1 MAEKTIRQAL
11 SEALRAE
18 MQRDENVFM
27 IGTDISGGAGCPGQ
41 DVDCAGGVLGIT
53 KGLATEFGTD
63 RVIDTPIAEMGY
75 MGIAA
80 GAAATGMRPVA
91 ELMFN
96 DFIGSCF
103 DVMLNQVPKFRFMF
117 GGKAVTPLTVRT
129 MIGAGAS
136 AAAQH
141 SQSLHHMYTSIPGLK
156 VVIPS
161 NAYDAKGLLIQAI
174 RDDDPVM
181 FLEHKAL
188 YDLPLAA
195 CDVPDEPYT
204 VPFGEANFLM
214 EGEHVTIVAMG
225 LMAHVAMGAAAELA
239 KNGIT
244 CDVIDPRTTSPLDEE
259 SILESV
265 ESTGR
270 LVVVDEGAA
279 RCGFAHDVAA
289 LVAQHAFGALQA
301 PIKLVTTPHCP
312 TPFSSPL
319 EQAWLPSGL
328 QIAEAV
334 LEVMG
339 LDPALAAAAAA
350 EAAA

>member
-1 MAEKTIRQAL
+1 MAEKSFRQAI
-11 SEALRAE
+11 SEGLRAE
-18 MQRDENVFM
+18 MQRDDRVFL

-41 DVDCAGGVLGIT
+41 DVDAAGGVLGIT
-53 KGLATEFGTD
+53 KGFASDFGVD

-96 DFIGSCF
+96 DFVGSCF
-103 DVMLNQVPKFRFMF
+103 DVLLNQVPKFHYMF

-141 SQSLHHMYTSIPGLK
+141 SQSLHHIFTSIPGLK
-156 VVIPS
+156 VVVPS

-174 RDDDPVM
+174 QDDDPVM
-181 FLEHKAL
+181 FMEHKAL
-188 YDLPLAA
+188 YDLPSAA
-195 CDVPDEPYT
+195 AEVPDEAYT
-204 VPFGEANFLM
+204 IPFGEANFLQ
-214 EGEHVTIVAMG
+214 EGDDVTIIAMG
-225 LMAHVAMGAAAELA
+225 LMAHVAMGAAVELA
-239 KNGIT
+239 KQGIT

-289 LVAQHAFGALQA
+289 LVAQHAFASLKS
-301 PIKLVTTPHCP
+301 PIKLVTPPHCP

-319 EQAWLPSGL
+319 EQAWLPGGE
-328 QIAEAV
+328 QIVAAA
-334 LEVMG
+334 LDVMG
-339 LDPALAAAAAA
+339 IDAAASAVA
-350 EAAA
+350 